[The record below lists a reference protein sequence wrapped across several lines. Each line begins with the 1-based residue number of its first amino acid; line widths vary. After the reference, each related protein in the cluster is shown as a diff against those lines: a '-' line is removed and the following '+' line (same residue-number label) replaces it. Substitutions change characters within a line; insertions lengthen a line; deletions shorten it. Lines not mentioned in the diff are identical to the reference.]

1 MNEYCDRKLLLTVA
15 MGSLPTTRGE
25 NENFL
30 PASTLSFCGSSQ
42 EEVKKSLSLQLEPVL
57 ILQVAVAVVAV
68 GSTMKSKGGGGGS
81 TMSLNDF
88 HRMMSLIFTV
98 VMLISLHPWLLLL
111 VVLLL
116 LDDESLRERLLGR
129 ESTEGDFLTEVKK
142 EMLLMVF
149 MSVWK
154 GEFDGGDEDDL
165 SSISMRVCMLVGF
178 LGSDLKPLE
187 EQEFRL
193 SLRKSFSILGLRS
206 IELNLLSC
214 CTCVLIFKSE

>member
-1 MNEYCDRKLLLTVA
+1 
-15 MGSLPTTRGE
+15 
-25 NENFL
+25 
-30 PASTLSFCGSSQ
+30 
-42 EEVKKSLSLQLEPVL
+42 
-57 ILQVAVAVVAV
+57 
-68 GSTMKSKGGGGGS
+68 MKSKGGGGGS

-98 VMLISLHPWLLLL
+98 VMLISLHPSLLVLL

-129 ESTEGDFLTEVKK
+129 ESTEGDFLIELKK

-149 MSVWK
+149 MSIWK
-154 GEFDGGDEDDL
+154 GEFDGGEDDDL

-214 CTCVLIFKSE
+214 CTCVLILESE

>member
-1 MNEYCDRKLLLTVA
+1 

-25 NENFL
+25 NENLL
-30 PASTLSFCGSSQ
+30 PASTLSFCGSSH

-57 ILQVAVAVVAV
+57 ILQVAVVVVAPV

-111 VVLLL
+111 LVVVLL

-129 ESTEGDFLTEVKK
+129 ESTEGDFLIEVKK

-149 MSVWK
+149 MRVWK

-187 EQEFRL
+187 EHEFRL

-214 CTCVLIFKSE
+214 CTCVLIFQSE

>member
-1 MNEYCDRKLLLTVA
+1 
-15 MGSLPTTRGE
+15 
-25 NENFL
+25 
-30 PASTLSFCGSSQ
+30 
-42 EEVKKSLSLQLEPVL
+42 
-57 ILQVAVAVVAV
+57 
-68 GSTMKSKGGGGGS
+68 MKSKGGGGGS

-98 VMLISLHPWLLLL
+98 VMLISLQPWLLDLL
-111 VVLLL
+111 VVVVLL

-129 ESTEGDFLTEVKK
+129 ESTEGDFLIEVKK

-149 MSVWK
+149 MSIWK
-154 GEFDGGDEDDL
+154 GEFDGGDDDL

-178 LGSDLKPLE
+178 LGNDLKPLE

-193 SLRKSFSILGLRS
+193 SVRKSFSILGLRS

-214 CTCVLIFKSE
+214 CTCVLILKSE